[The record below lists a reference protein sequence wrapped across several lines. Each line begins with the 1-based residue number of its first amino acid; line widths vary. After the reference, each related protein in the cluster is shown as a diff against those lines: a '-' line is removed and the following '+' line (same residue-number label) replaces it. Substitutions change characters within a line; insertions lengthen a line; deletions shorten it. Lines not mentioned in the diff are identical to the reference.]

1 MTDFYQLDAAG
12 QAARMAALAASAAAR
27 WGLGDPAVELIKYRE
42 NGVFKLTTTDGR
54 RFALR
59 IHRAGYHSDA
69 SLRSELEWMAALKA
83 SGLAVPELLPAAD
96 GASFAVVANPGV
108 PEARQVDVF
117 HWVDG
122 RQLGS
127 VEQGIAD
134 TSAIQHVYGL
144 LGEQAAQVHNQ
155 AVDWPLPEGFT
166 RHAWDIDG
174 LVGDHPFW
182 GRFWELAA
190 LTANE
195 RELLQTARRRVR
207 GDLLRYQQNPANRG
221 RYSLIHADMVAENL
235 LLEDGV
241 VRLIDFDDAG
251 FGWHLFELAT
261 ALYFEMEQDY
271 YPVARAALIEG
282 YRRVRSLP
290 DEQLR
295 QLPLFLLARSFTYL
309 GWVHT
314 RQETETARELTP
326 MLIEKAC
333 RLAGDYLGG
342 G

>member
-1 MTDFYQLDAAG
+1 MSDFYRLDAAG

-27 WGLGDPAVELIKYRE
+27 WGLGDPEVELIKYRE
-42 NGVFKLTTTDGR
+42 NGVFKLTTADGR

-69 SLRSELEWMAALKA
+69 SLRSELQWMAALKA
-83 SGLAVPELLPAAD
+83 SGIEVPEVLPTPD
-96 GASFAVVANPGV
+96 GARFAVVTSPGV
-108 PEARQVDVF
+108 PEARQVDIF
-117 HWVDG
+117 CWVDG
-122 RQLGS
+122 QQLGS
-127 VEQGIAD
+127 VEQGIED
-134 TSAIQHVYGL
+134 TTAIEHVYGL
-144 LGEQAAQVHNQ
+144 LGEQAARVHNQ

-207 GDLLRYQQNPANRG
+207 DDLLRYQQNPANRG
-221 RYSLIHADMVAENL
+221 RYSMIHADLVAENL
-235 LLEDGV
+235 LLDNSA

-271 YPVARAALIEG
+271 YPAARAALIEG
-282 YRRVRSLP
+282 YRRLRDLP

-314 RQETETARELTP
+314 RHETETARELTP
-326 MLIEKAC
+326 MLVEKAC
-333 RLAGDYLGG
+333 RLAADYLEM
-342 G
+342 